1 MTQEQAVEYKACSN
15 HPHLYITQDTIYI
28 VSEKIGQGAQSSVC
42 AVDAVNILTGNC
54 EKKVIKTSKKSYL
67 DEWQLFPIDQR
78 DPRINHIE
86 KIFKIN
92 SYLHI
97 AVLKQCDMDFKK
109 YLQEGTTIQKVA
121 QVVFDLMEGLSFI
134 HQQNI
139 LHRDIKGANCLVN
152 LGARDAGQITDTGLA
167 MRVVAETHFTCATMF
182 FANPAIWK
190 DFDQQ
195 VQRQGLQKKGDDWFA
210 FGRMIQYDFL
220 VPFFENYAKERE
232 ISITPLLKR
241 IYPRRLELKVKGEFE
256 KLKKLNPGL
265 TVLDS
270 RMGVIIAYI
279 FPKRNNLY
287 IHSCKV
293 IEKLDGLT
301 SGQAS
306 GLRKF

>member
-1 MTQEQAVEYKACSN
+1 
-15 HPHLYITQDTIYI
+15 
-28 VSEKIGQGAQSSVC
+28 
-42 AVDAVNILTGNC
+42 
-54 EKKVIKTSKKSYL
+54 
-67 DEWQLFPIDQR
+67 
-78 DPRINHIE
+78 
-86 KIFKIN
+86 
-92 SYLHI
+92 
-97 AVLKQCDMDFKK
+97 MDFKK

-306 GLRKF
+306 GLRKFAKLAWMLQDTDLHFIDSPARKLKVEEIKKRTQTIEEISGLSPIELKRRRLQTVTRHLDFSDVDQ